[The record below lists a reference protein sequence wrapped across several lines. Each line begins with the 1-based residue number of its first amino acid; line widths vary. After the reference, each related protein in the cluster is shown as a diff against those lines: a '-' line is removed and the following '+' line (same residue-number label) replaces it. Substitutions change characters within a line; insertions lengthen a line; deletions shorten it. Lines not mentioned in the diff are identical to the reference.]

1 MHVMKF
7 GVVSVSEATRLREMA
22 QIVRAAH
29 IDGKP
34 LVVVCAAISGITDKL
49 ISAARGAATGQET
62 AVEEVRRELWG
73 RHRALAEKL
82 ASDEWE
88 REALYREWAELLKI
102 FDRFTRS
109 IATLGEHSPRSIDT
123 VASLGERFAAHLV
136 ATALRQV
143 GVSAR
148 TVDATELI
156 VTDSHYGAAWPYP
169 EESSERIRTRLR
181 SLMQARIVPVITGYI
196 GATREGIVTT
206 LGRGGGDYSATLIGA
221 ALGAEEVS
229 IWTDVDGILTA
240 DPKIVPEAR
249 TLPELSYAE
258 AAEIAT
264 YGPEILH
271 PRTLAPVAEKGIVL
285 RIRNVLRPDQPGT
298 LVVANPQPT
307 AHAAHTIISARGLSL
322 LSVAATLGSSAGWS
336 ADVVAR
342 VLARL
347 ADSGVE
353 ILNFAQSFSER
364 SLTLTVRG
372 VDAAFAREYLTLAFG
387 REHESDTLREITLT
401 APIGLVAVISASDNG
416 HLTPQTLT
424 SLGRT
429 GAHVLALAQG
439 ASSKHLSFILP
450 EGEVDAVV
458 KALHYDLRLA

>member
-1 MHVMKF
+1 M
-7 GVVSVSEATRLREMA
+7 
-22 QIVRAAH
+22 
-29 IDGKP
+29 
-34 LVVVCAAISGITDKL
+34 
-49 ISAARGAATGQET
+49 
-62 AVEEVRRELWG
+62 
-73 RHRALAEKL
+73 
-82 ASDEWE
+82 
-88 REALYREWAELLKI
+88 
-102 FDRFTRS
+102 
-109 IATLGEHSPRSIDT
+109 
-123 VASLGERFAAHLV
+123 
-136 ATALRQV
+136 
-143 GVSAR
+143 
-148 TVDATELI
+148 
-156 VTDSHYGAAWPYP
+156 
-169 EESSERIRTRLR
+169 
-181 SLMQARIVPVITGYI
+181 
-196 GATREGIVTT
+196 
-206 LGRGGGDYSATLIGA
+206 
-221 ALGAEEVS
+221 
-229 IWTDVDGILTA
+229 
-240 DPKIVPEAR
+240 
-249 TLPELSYAE
+249 
-258 AAEIAT
+258 
-264 YGPEILH
+264 
-271 PRTLAPVAEKGIVL
+271 AEKGIVL